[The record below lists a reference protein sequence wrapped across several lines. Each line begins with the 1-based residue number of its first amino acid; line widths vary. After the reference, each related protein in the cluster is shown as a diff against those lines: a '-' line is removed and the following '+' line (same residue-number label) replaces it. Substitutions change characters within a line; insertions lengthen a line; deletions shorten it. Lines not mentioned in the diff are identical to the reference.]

1 MFKKKNSCL
10 KGVLWDAHR
19 CAQSSLTLFQPLFLV
34 CLKKEE
40 EIFNQLDVAFLT
52 PALKA
57 LLSRSWPFPLG
68 VAFGVGRPRPCP
80 HGGRLHAALDWG
92 LRASS
97 VLLTEPSGL
106 SSWRRG
112 FRPDPKE
119 DSRKGFVVK
128 ISDFHFSIYWSQFGE
143 DCGVGQQASVCNSH
157 KLSLESLCIDH
168 VYVGLCLCS
177 Y

>member
-1 MFKKKNSCL
+1 MHT
-10 KGVLWDAHR
+10 DAHSLPSPS
-19 CAQSSLTLFQPLFLV
+19 SSLFLFV

-97 VLLTEPSGL
+97 VLLTKPSGL
-106 SSWRRG
+106 SS
-112 FRPDPKE
+112 
-119 DSRKGFVVK
+119 
-128 ISDFHFSIYWSQFGE
+128 
-143 DCGVGQQASVCNSH
+143 
-157 KLSLESLCIDH
+157 
-168 VYVGLCLCS
+168 
-177 Y
+177 